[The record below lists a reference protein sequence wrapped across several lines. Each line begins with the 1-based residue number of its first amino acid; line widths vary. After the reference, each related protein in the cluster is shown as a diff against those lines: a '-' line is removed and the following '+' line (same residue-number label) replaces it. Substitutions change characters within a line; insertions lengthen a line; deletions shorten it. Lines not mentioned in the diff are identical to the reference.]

1 MGRTVALVGFVAAV
15 FAAGVYCAVRPT
27 VARGD
32 VLAAD
37 LLESNAETIDE
48 LHCGDVRIGVDGAR
62 FHCMAKF
69 KDRSIGGLDFT
80 MDRDRDRIGRDSMD
94 ESTEEEIYSTQL
106 RLHDRETFL
115 LDKIREA
122 LRRLDAGEID
132 ECEECSEPIGFKRLM
147 ARPVTTLCF
156 ECKTAR
162 EQVEADEEPAE

>member
-1 MGRTVALVGFVAAV
+1 MLTPDQTNAL
-15 FAAGVYCAVRPT
+15 R
-27 VARGD
+27 AR
-32 VLAAD
+32 LEAD
-37 LLESNAETIDE
+37 LSRLSEHAHSGLE
-48 LHCGDVRIGVDGAR
+48 
-62 FHCMAKF
+62 
-69 KDRSIGGLDFT
+69 FT

-122 LRRLDAGEID
+122 LRRLEAGEID

-162 EQVEADEEPAE
+162 EQVEADEEPQE

>member
-1 MGRTVALVGFVAAV
+1 MLTTDQTNAL
-15 FAAGVYCAVRPT
+15 RE
-27 VARGD
+27 R
-32 VLAAD
+32 LQAD
-37 LLESNAETIDE
+37 LNRLSEHAHDGLE
-48 LHCGDVRIGVDGAR
+48 
-62 FHCMAKF
+62 
-69 KDRSIGGLDFT
+69 FT

-122 LRRLDAGEID
+122 LRRLDAGQID
-132 ECEECSEPIGFKRLM
+132 ECEECAEPIGFKRLM

-162 EQVEADEEPAE
+162 EQVEADEEPEA

>member
-1 MGRTVALVGFVAAV
+1 MLTPDQTNAL
-15 FAAGVYCAVRPT
+15 RERLT
-27 VARGD
+27 T
-32 VLAAD
+32 D
-37 LLESNAETIDE
+37 LSRLSEHAHSGLE
-48 LHCGDVRIGVDGAR
+48 
-62 FHCMAKF
+62 
-69 KDRSIGGLDFT
+69 FT

-122 LRRLDAGEID
+122 LRRLEAGEID

-162 EQVEADEEPAE
+162 EQVEADEPLE